1 MFYRSSKRCAGENF
15 FRKVN
20 RILTGVFEW
29 RVLAFLMEVWYA
41 SVVKERY
48 RKATVR
54 LWCELQKKQPN
65 LGQCGCFFY
74 VCLFC
79 QSVRY

>member
-1 MFYRSSKRCAGENF
+1 MFYRSSKRCVGGKF

-54 LWCELQKKQPN
+54 L
-65 LGQCGCFFY
+65 
-74 VCLFC
+74 
-79 QSVRY
+79 S

>member
-1 MFYRSSKRCAGENF
+1 MKKRQPDVGKLQKRAVKMFYRGSKMCAGGKF

-29 RVLAFLMEVWYA
+29 RVLAFLVEVWYA

-54 LWCELQKKQPN
+54 L
-65 LGQCGCFFY
+65 
-74 VCLFC
+74 
-79 QSVRY
+79 S